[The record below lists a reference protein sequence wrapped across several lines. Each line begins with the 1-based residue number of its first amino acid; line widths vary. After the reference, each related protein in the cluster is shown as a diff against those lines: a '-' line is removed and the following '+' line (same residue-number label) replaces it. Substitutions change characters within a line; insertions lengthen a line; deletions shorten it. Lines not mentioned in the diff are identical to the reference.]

1 MSTDTIL
8 PPGRRGSGRP
18 GVMLST
24 RVLGALAA
32 LAMLAALVFSPRAA
46 AADTNAAG
54 LVVRHGDGRLVYVY
68 VEFTEPELTGMELL
82 TRSGLATE
90 VTTFSGLGSAVC
102 SLDGEGCPSDD
113 CFCQSDD
120 NPSYYWQYLSLT
132 PDGTWNLEMNGPDN
146 RTVRDGDVDG
156 WSWAADDP
164 QLPAISIDEIARLNG
179 VDGQGAGDG
188 AEPRV
193 LAIEVDPSGQVT
205 TRTAQPEE
213 DDGSMPTTYLAFGAL
228 LIAAAGVAMVTVLRR
243 RRSGSQA

>member
-46 AADTNAAG
+46 AAATNAAG

-90 VTTFSGLGSAVC
+90 VTTFSGLGSAVR
-102 SLDGEGCPSDD
+102 SPDGAGCPPDD
-113 CFCQSDD
+113 CSCQSDD
-120 NPSYYWQYLSLT
+120 HPSDYWPYLSPT
-132 PDGTWNLEMNGPDN
+132 PDRPWDPEVNGPPN
-146 RTVRDGDVDG
+146 R
-156 WSWAADDP
+156 
-164 QLPAISIDEIARLNG
+164 
-179 VDGQGAGDG
+179 
-188 AEPRV
+188 
-193 LAIEVDPSGQVT
+193 
-205 TRTAQPEE
+205 
-213 DDGSMPTTYLAFGAL
+213 
-228 LIAAAGVAMVTVLRR
+228 
-243 RRSGSQA
+243 